1 MRRGIISRK
10 GRSRRLPP
18 LPHLPYPMTSFL
30 SRLGLVIFSTVLAV
44 HVGAATA
51 KPGSPNILFILAE
64 DIGPDLSCY
73 GTPLVRTPNL
83 DAIAARGVR
92 YQNCFT
98 TAPVCSTSRSAMM
111 TGMYQTTIGA
121 HNHRTWQWNKQALP
135 PGVRTLTDYFREAG
149 YFTCNLS
156 AGNREKGKQGGATRP
171 TPGAS
176 GAGKTDFNFLV
187 EKPFDGNDWNQRA
200 QGQPFFA
207 QITIT
212 ESHKGP
218 GWPLARKT
226 LGERC
231 VDPSKVKLPPYYPD
245 HPVARDEY
253 ANYLDAIMLMDGF
266 VGELLARLAKD
277 GLAEDTIVIF
287 IGDNGQCLFRSKQF
301 LYDGGIHIPL
311 LIAWPDKRRA
321 GQVEERL
328 VSSIDLTAAMLG
340 MAGVKPGPVMQGRD
354 FLNPTVPPREHIFAA
369 RDRMDMSTDRMR
381 AVRTS
386 QFKYIRNYL
395 PAIPYMQYNAYKEA
409 QYPTWNLVKQLAKEG
424 KLSPEAALFAAERK
438 PIEELFDL
446 HADPH
451 EVKNLAGDPA
461 HAETLKRLRGL
472 IDEWVVATNDQGFRM
487 EDPLDI
493 QRGYGGPVT
502 PPGAP
507 KGKKAGSE

>member
-1 MRRGIISRK
+1 MRS
-10 GRSRRLPP
+10 
-18 LPHLPYPMTSFL
+18 L
-30 SRLGLVIFSTVLAV
+30 SRQFLILVAALGLALVAR
-44 HVGAATA
+44 AAA
-51 KPGSPNILFILAE
+51 ADSGKPNVLFILAE

-73 GTPLVRTPNL
+73 GTPLIKTPNL
-83 DAIAARGVR
+83 DALAARGVR

-98 TAPVCSTSRSAMM
+98 TAPVCSASRSAMM

-121 HNHRTWQWNKQALP
+121 HQHRTWQWNKKPLP
-135 PGVRTLTDYFREAG
+135 PGVRTITDYFRDAG

-156 AGNREKGKQGGATRP
+156 AGGQGKGKQGGGG
-171 TPGAS
+171 TPGAA

-200 QGQPFFA
+200 PGQPFFA

-218 GWPLARKT
+218 GWPLARKV
-226 LGERC
+226 LGDRC
-231 VDPSKVKLPPYYPD
+231 IDPSKVKLPPYYPD

-253 ANYLDAIMLMDGF
+253 ANYLDSIMLVDQF

-277 GLAEDTIVIF
+277 GLADNTIVVF

-321 GQVEERL
+321 GSVDERF
-328 VSSIDLTAAMLG
+328 VSSIDLSAAMIG
-340 MAGVKPGPVMQGRD
+340 MAGVKPGPAMQGRN
-354 FLNPTVPPREHIFAA
+354 FLDSSVAPREHIFAA
-369 RDRMDMSTDRMR
+369 RDRMDTSIDRMR
-381 AVRTS
+381 AVRTA

-395 PAIPYMQYNAYKEA
+395 PAIPYMQHNAYKEA

-424 KLSPEAALFAAERK
+424 KLTPEAALFAAPTK

-446 HADPH
+446 KADPH
-451 EVKNLAGDPA
+451 EVKNLASDPA
-461 HAETLKRLRGL
+461 HAETLKKMRAL
-472 IDEWVVATNDQGFRM
+472 IDEWVVSTKDQGFNM

-493 QRGYGGPVT
+493 QRGYNGV
-502 PPGAP
+502 GANAGA
-507 KGKKAGSE
+507 KGKKKAE